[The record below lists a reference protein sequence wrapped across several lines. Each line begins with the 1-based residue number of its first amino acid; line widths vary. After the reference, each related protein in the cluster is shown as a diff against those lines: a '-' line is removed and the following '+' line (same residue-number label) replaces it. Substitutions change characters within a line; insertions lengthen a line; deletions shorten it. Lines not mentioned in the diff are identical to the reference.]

1 MNESEVYE
9 LREKEFEKRQWWRV
23 FYVGESW
30 MRLRFVR
37 FVPSRRPGKALQG
50 TAATRAR
57 LQSLESVEM
66 RNGALAQIMPGT
78 AYEHAKTYSRVSTR
92 DRHGAAN

>member
-1 MNESEVYE
+1 MLES
-9 LREKEFEKRQWWRV
+9 LGCDSGLCALCRV
-23 FYVGESW
+23 EDRGRRSKA
-30 MRLRFVR
+30 RLPPR
-37 FVPSRRPGKALQG
+37 
-50 TAATRAR
+50 TDAR

-92 DRHGAAN
+92 DRQGAPNWSRAGG